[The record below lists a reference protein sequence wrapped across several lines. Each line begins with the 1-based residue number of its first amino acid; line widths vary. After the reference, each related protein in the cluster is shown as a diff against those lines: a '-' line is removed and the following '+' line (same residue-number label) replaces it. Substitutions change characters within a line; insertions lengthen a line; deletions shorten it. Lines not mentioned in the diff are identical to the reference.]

1 MTRGQ
6 IIQHV
11 RDTLGDRTEGFWT
24 NDELSRTLQ
33 LEMDRHA
40 QEALSVPVEVTT
52 NSIYRIHEYQLPND
66 YAEMIRVWYVDGN
79 LQRRRQLIYVQKAT
93 LGNYGAI
100 EDIGEPQSYYM
111 FNDKLTLYPAPSR
124 GPILSKGFD
133 EDTGDTIQFDN
144 IYNFTDDHPYGINL
158 SVYLDE
164 QDGGV
169 ELSPGLGYIAHV
181 SLYLRRLGPPVFGV
195 MGLEFTRDE
204 YPIKRSG
211 LKDMAGISYQPAWV
225 NFDFSA
231 SPITYEDL
239 STDYQLKFYVDDDY
253 VDNVDELGG
262 GVQFAYDD
270 DNVPFF
276 MFHPLRNDIVIEYY
290 RNTTRILENDEDVPE
305 IPDRYHRTLIDMVIA
320 RSLEKDGFNLQL
332 ASYYQGRVAKGLREA
347 RGQAMQNTLG
357 DQVATDSIQ
366 SSGDYITYSDGRL
379 VGRGF

>member
-1 MTRGQ
+1 MN
-6 IIQHV
+6 
-11 RDTLGDRTEGFWT
+11 LY
-24 NDELSRTLQ
+24 RTLQ

-100 EDIGEPQSYYM
+100 EDIGEPRSYYL

-133 EDTGDTIQFDN
+133 EDTGDTLQFDN
-144 IYNFTDDHPYGINL
+144 IYNFTDDYPYGINL
-158 SVYLDE
+158 SVYLDEQDE

-195 MGLEFTRDE
+195 MGLEFTRDG

-231 SPITYEDL
+231 SPITY
-239 STDYQLKFYVDDDY
+239 
-253 VDNVDELGG
+253 
-262 GVQFAYDD
+262 
-270 DNVPFF
+270 
-276 MFHPLRNDIVIEYY
+276 
-290 RNTTRILENDEDVPE
+290 
-305 IPDRYHRTLIDMVIA
+305 
-320 RSLEKDGFNLQL
+320 
-332 ASYYQGRVAKGLREA
+332 
-347 RGQAMQNTLG
+347 
-357 DQVATDSIQ
+357 
-366 SSGDYITYSDGRL
+366 
-379 VGRGF
+379 

>member
-24 NDELSRTLQ
+24 DDELVGLLQ

-100 EDIGEPQSYYM
+100 EDIGEPRSYYL

-133 EDTGDTIQFDN
+133 EDTGDTLQFDN
-144 IYNFTDDHPYGINL
+144 IYNFTDDYPYGINL

-164 QDGGV
+164 Q
-169 ELSPGLGYIAHV
+169 E
-181 SLYLRRLGPPVFGV
+181 RWCRT
-195 MGLEFTRDE
+195 FTR
-204 YPIKRSG
+204 
-211 LKDMAGISYQPAWV
+211 
-225 NFDFSA
+225 
-231 SPITYEDL
+231 
-239 STDYQLKFYVDDDY
+239 
-253 VDNVDELGG
+253 
-262 GVQFAYDD
+262 
-270 DNVPFF
+270 
-276 MFHPLRNDIVIEYY
+276 
-290 RNTTRILENDEDVPE
+290 TRIY
-305 IPDRYHRTLIDMVIA
+305 RA
-320 RSLEKDGFNLQL
+320 R
-332 ASYYQGRVAKGLREA
+332 
-347 RGQAMQNTLG
+347 
-357 DQVATDSIQ
+357 
-366 SSGDYITYSDGRL
+366 
-379 VGRGF
+379 